1 MQIIFYAGMDIEAPC
16 GRCKSDTRHRILT
29 LTDGT
34 PDNLICGHCN
44 SVHKYRAE
52 RTKPEPRAQR
62 GVTGATIA
70 RPRPTASPGRFQE
83 LMVAEQAGTKTAP
96 YSPAHRWEEGTWMDH
111 PSFGLGRVQK
121 RFGKKVDVLFRQG
134 LKTLISG

>member
-1 MQIIFYAGMDIEAPC
+1 MQKTFYAGMEIDAPC
-16 GRCKSDTRHRILT
+16 GRCKSDTRHRVLT

-34 PDNLICGHCN
+34 PENLICGHCN

-52 RTKPEPRAQR
+52 KTKPEPRAAR
-62 GVTGATIA
+62 GGAPA
-70 RPRPTASPGRFQE
+70 PRSRPAPSPSRFQE
-83 LMVAEQAGTKTAP
+83 LMVAEQAGATAKP
-96 YSPAHRWEEGTWMDH
+96 YSPAHSWAEGTWMDH

-121 RFGKKVDVLFRQG
+121 RFGKKVDVLFRGG

>member
-1 MQIIFYAGMDIEAPC
+1 MQKTFYAGMEIEAPC

-29 LTDGT
+29 LTGGI
-34 PDNLICGHCN
+34 PENLICGHCN

-52 RTKPEPRAQR
+52 RPKPEPRAPR
-62 GVTGATIA
+62 GAAVA
-70 RPRPTASPGRFQE
+70 RPRPASPGRFQE
-83 LMVAEQAGTKTAP
+83 LMVAEQAGTKASP
-96 YSPAHRWEEGTWMDH
+96 YSPAHHWEEGAWMDH

-121 RFGKKVDVLFRQG
+121 RFGKKVDVLFREG